1 MTMARS
7 FADADKMLINGV
19 SCSSE
24 YLVINSAYKII
35 YKPVA
40 RSFTNVP
47 AGLFKATVLG
57 MGLDM
62 VGHKDNNND

>member
-1 MTMARS
+1 MQ
-7 FADADKMLINGV
+7 INGV

-40 RSFTNVP
+40 QSFKNVP
-47 AGLFKATVLG
+47 ASLVKAIALG